1 MSDNNLN
8 ANIYTVTVE
17 PGQTIEDIALQ
28 EYGHIDA
35 IYSVCKDNNLN
46 IGIDVKPGTKLL
58 INTENIINKEVVIF
72 YKKEKIKPATQLNL
86 D

>member
-8 ANIYTVTVE
+8 SNIYTVTVE
-17 PGQTIEDIALQ
+17 PGQTTEDIALQ
-28 EYGHIDA
+28 EYGHVDA
-35 IYSVCKDNNLN
+35 TYSVCKDNGLD
-46 IGIDVKPGTKLL
+46 IGTEINPGTDLL
-58 INTENIINKEVVIF
+58 INRENVINEDVVNF